1 MTPPKHIA
9 ALRAML
15 RQHGA
20 PGQSDLGS
28 RIGHERRVF
37 GPAFP
42 YLLPGQHGNY
52 LGDELPNSVA
62 ERLGSVLDVQGQN
75 MAYSDLPLPR
85 PLRHCCGRRLSRAG
99 EESEDMRIYLLAE
112 REGFEPPIRLPVC
125 RISSAVHSTTLPP
138 LQALNC
144 YINQRSPIMER
155 VGCYP
160 FATQSFLARLFMT
173 SCRSRSTRAAASS
186 CIPGMTCEYKSIVIP
201 TFECPRRSLAIL
213 GWTPE
218 DNIWVACACRKSW
231 KRMRGSVLFFAS
243 RRRHW
248 CVMVRGCNG
257 LPSA

>member
-1 MTPPKHIA
+1 
-9 ALRAML
+9 ML

-138 LQALNC
+138 LQVFDIAIRFEWPLGGRMA
-144 YINQRSPIMER
+144 I
-155 VGCYP
+155 CYP
-160 FATQSFLARLFMT
+160 FATQFL
-173 SCRSRSTRAAASS
+173 
-186 CIPGMTCEYKSIVIP
+186 
-201 TFECPRRSLAIL
+201 
-213 GWTPE
+213 
-218 DNIWVACACRKSW
+218 W
-231 KRMRGSVLFFAS
+231 KRACLPPHGRLRQRV
-243 RRRHW
+243 RRHLPAF
-248 CVMVRGCNG
+248 RGARANTG
-257 LPSA
+257 PG